1 LARTWR
7 DILHTFEHFLKAPHE
22 IGAVLPSSRFL
33 ARRMMKAVDLKQ
45 ANSIVELGA
54 GTGAITGE
62 LLLHVSPGASVV
74 IIDSNPEAVAILNR
88 RLAGQKN
95 LRIILG
101 DARELRNILRENQIG
116 NVDAIVS
123 SLPYASLGEG
133 TTRHILSAAADV
145 LTPQGHFVAFQYTPL
160 LRKTLE
166 AYFEIQSS
174 EVELRNFPP
183 AVVYRCVAKE
193 NKKERLNLKNIA

>member
-1 LARTWR
+1 MARTWL
-7 DILHTFEHFLKAPHE
+7 DILHTFEHFLKAPQE

-62 LLLHVSPGASVV
+62 LLLHVRPNANVI
-74 IIDSNPEAVAILNR
+74 IIDSNPEAVSILKR
-88 RLAGQKN
+88 RLDGQKN

-101 DARELRNILRENQIG
+101 DARELANILKENQIG
-116 NVDAIVS
+116 CVDAIVS
-123 SLPYASLGEG
+123 SLPYASMGDG

-145 LTPQGHFVAFQYTPL
+145 LTPEGHFVAFQYTPL
-160 LRKTLE
+160 LRKTL
-166 AYFEIQSS
+166 ATYFDIQSS

-183 AVVYRCVAKE
+183 AVVYKCVTKKAR
-193 NKKERLNLKNIA
+193 KERLNLKHIA